1 MVGDPDRKA
10 EVMSGAEVEPEHLL
24 PKRPPRLRAVQQ
36 RAVETIDAVI
46 DETVRVIETDGES
59 AVRIASI
66 SAATGVS
73 YGAIYHHFQDRDGL
87 IQAAQFERLRS
98 QPELF
103 TGPLAD
109 SFDRIETGK
118 GDLTDLID
126 SVRAICRAIVD
137 PARQN
142 VRLVRISVLAAAQTR
157 PELHDAVVD
166 LHRPVMLEVR
176 TLITRAQDMNLVA
189 RDLDPFAVTTFLEA
203 VAFGVV
209 LQEYFGEQPDHEA
222 LVDVLFRSFIALV
235 QPGA

>member
-1 MVGDPDRKA
+1 MT
-10 EVMSGAEVEPEHLL
+10 GAELEPDHLL

-36 RAVETIDAVI
+36 RAVETIDVVI
-46 DETVRVIETDGES
+46 DETVKVIETEGEN

-73 YGAIYHHFQDRDGL
+73 YGAIYHHFHDRDGL
-87 IQAAQFERLRS
+87 IQAAQFARLRS

-103 TGPLAD
+103 TEPLAD
-109 SFDRIETGK
+109 SFDRIEAGQ
-118 GDLTDLID
+118 GDGNDLIE
-126 SVRAICRAIVD
+126 SIRAVCRAIVD
-137 PARQN
+137 PDRQN

-176 TLITRAQDMNLVA
+176 ELVARAQAMGLAA
-189 RDLDPFAVTTFLEA
+189 RDLDPLAVTTFLEA

-209 LQEYFGEQPDHEA
+209 LQEYFGEQPDPEA
-222 LVDVLFRSFIALV
+222 LVDVLFRSFVALV
-235 QPGA
+235 QPGS

>member
-1 MVGDPDRKA
+1 MT
-10 EVMSGAEVEPEHLL
+10 GAELEPDHLL

-36 RAVETIDAVI
+36 RAVETIDVVI
-46 DETVRVIETDGES
+46 DETVKVIETEGEN

-73 YGAIYHHFQDRDGL
+73 YGAIYHHFHDRDGL
-87 IQAAQFERLRS
+87 IQAAQFARLRS

-103 TGPLAD
+103 TEPLAD
-109 SFDRIETGK
+109 SFDRIEAGQ
-118 GDLTDLID
+118 GDGNDLIE
-126 SVRAICRAIVD
+126 SIRAVCRAIVD
-137 PARQN
+137 PDRQN

-176 TLITRAQDMNLVA
+176 ELVARAQAMGLAA
-189 RDLDPFAVTTFLEA
+189 RDLDPLAVTTFLEA

-209 LQEYFGEQPDHEA
+209 LQEYFGEQPDPEA
-222 LVDVLFRSFIALV
+222 LVDVLFRSFVALV